1 MKLSDIL
8 KIEDRNDSFIYFKV
22 IGSHTD
28 TDRDK
33 ALVMNGLDG
42 RETYIRVM
50 IDDGRIIAVTFWYTA
65 RTPENTLT
73 YRFTPVF
80 VTPDPVL
87 GYMYNCLDKALREL
101 GILQ

>member
-50 IDDGRIIAVTFWYTA
+50 IDDERIIAVTFWYTA
-65 RTPENTLT
+65 RIPENTLT
-73 YRFTPVF
+73 YSFMHCNA
-80 VTPDPVL
+80 DPVL